1 MNHPSPSR
9 LRRLLGFFLGG
20 GTAAVAM
27 LGVGLAFNQLESL
40 FPAIQEEYENKV
52 VFRIWPGW
60 TQSYMLAHP
69 CWFGFVF
76 AFVYIVARKSR
87 LPTSRGEAILSGM
100 LYGALVFLVGS
111 LPVFALIFASF
122 QVSPEL
128 LVISWAA
135 RNLVQ
140 YVVAGA
146 SLGLVVRA
154 CQTSR

>member
-1 MNHPSPSR
+1 R
-9 LRRLLGFFLGG
+9 QLFAFLLGG
-20 GTAAVAM
+20 GTAALVM
-27 LGVGLAFNQLESL
+27 LGVGLVFNQLESL
-40 FPAIQEEYENKV
+40 FPAIQAEYENKV

-60 TQSYMLAHP
+60 TKSYMLAHP

-76 AFVYIVARKSR
+76 TLVYVSAFKGRR
-87 LPTSRGEAILSGM
+87 PTSRGRAIWSGM

-146 SLGLVVRA
+146 FLGLVVRA
-154 CQTSR
+154 CQTGQ